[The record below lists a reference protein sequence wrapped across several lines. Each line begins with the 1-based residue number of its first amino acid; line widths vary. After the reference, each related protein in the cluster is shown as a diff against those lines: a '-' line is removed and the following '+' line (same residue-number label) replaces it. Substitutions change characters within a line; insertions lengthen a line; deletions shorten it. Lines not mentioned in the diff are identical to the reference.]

1 MRSKREVRRRAL
13 LELLDR
19 IPLPPQQQDTAGG
32 NRALTALTP
41 ISPKPPP
48 VWRPPSAARRSRS

>member
-19 IPLPPQQQDTAGG
+19 IPLPPQQDTAGG